1 MSTDEQYDLDKVF
14 KALGHTTRRRIL
26 RLLAQGRRYP
36 YELSKLLDMNRRV
49 VLKHLEAL
57 EDAGLVS
64 HKAGAS
70 DVGPDRT
77 YYTLT
82 VSFGLSTTILPNSFV
97 IRLSPG
103 KTSFLEL
110 EPKSKTR
117 GRQLAEV
124 QEIRHLLDDL
134 GKINGRLSELDE
146 ERMRYAYKRGQVIAR
161 IEQILSDCSFDSDT
175 CRELRSIL
183 NPVKRGVPETTDIVR
198 RTWAQSVN
206 EILQLFDDF
215 MDRIDEPQR
224 E

>member
-103 KTSFLEL
+103 KTASLQIRSK
-110 EPKSKTR
+110 PKPRETR
-117 GRQLAEV
+117 SVEV
-124 QEIRHLLDDL
+124 EEIRHLLDDL
-134 GKINGRLSELDE
+134 GRINRKLSELDE
-146 ERMRYAYKRGQVIAR
+146 ERMRYAYERGQVIAR

-183 NPVKRGVPETTDIVR
+183 NPVKRGIPETTDIVR

-206 EILQLFDDF
+206 EILGLFDDF
-215 MDRIDEPQR
+215 MNRLDGHQR